1 MAAGLFVVLFITA
14 FWRMGVY
21 LPGVVPAGASYSYL
35 NQAISRM
42 SVLGVTL
49 ISVLSGFGTINLPVS
64 YLTLFVR
71 PVSTAQVS
79 IMEAQ
84 LAQVSQWEA
93 PPARAQPL
101 KPTDGTCKYG
111 PASAML
117 MSCKFCNRPGSQ
129 WHARRRPSHWPRR
142 NRSDGASIPRP
153 SSSHCCGDSSARSL
167 ALAMQSSASRP

>member
-21 LPGVVPAGASYSYL
+21 WPGVVPAGASYSYL

-49 ISVLSGFGTINLPVS
+49 ISVLSGFGTINLPFS

-84 LAQVSQWEA
+84 LTQV
-93 PPARAQPL
+93 RL
-101 KPTDGTCKYG
+101 
-111 PASAML
+111 
-117 MSCKFCNRPGSQ
+117 F
-129 WHARRRPSHWPRR
+129 
-142 NRSDGASIPRP
+142 
-153 SSSHCCGDSSARSL
+153 
-167 ALAMQSSASRP
+167 